1 MSALVDLFQINLA
14 YALMTFKPVLLAGL
28 LLTLNACVPPPAP
41 GQAAVPAYRV
51 SGLGAPALLSE
62 LSRVAT
68 LSPEQRRREL
78 ATLDSERRLDDNRR
92 FQLAALLERE
102 DSVDALER
110 SLKNLAAI
118 DNVDARAQTLLELMK
133 RSLTARIELKQ
144 QMARAQ
150 ELQDKLDQIKALE
163 KTLQQRSTL
172 PKSP

>member
-1 MSALVDLFQINLA
+1 
-14 YALMTFKPVLLAGL
+14 MTFKSVLLAGL
-28 LLTLNACVPPPAP
+28 MLTLSACAIPPAP
-41 GQAAVPAYRV
+41 GQAALPISRF
-51 SGLGAPALLSE
+51 SGLGAQSLLNE

-78 ATLDSERRLDDNRR
+78 AALDSERRLDDAKR

-102 DSVDALER
+102 DNAEALER
-110 SLKNLAAI
+110 SLKTLAAI
-118 DNVDARAQTLLELMK
+118 DGVDARAQTLIDLMK
-133 RSLTARIELKQ
+133 KSLAARIDLRQ
-144 QMARAQ
+144 QTARAQ